1 MRTTLLLF
9 TFCFLSFQP
18 INAQHAPPL
27 SEEGW
32 FEWRGEYHRGAVP
45 TGNPPLNWSESEN
58 VKWKSAI
65 PGTGHSTPIIRGDQ
79 IILLAAVP
87 TDQKAEQSSVSGDAG
102 NQGMSS
108 GDTETIHRFTV
119 YSVDRRNGDIQWAT
133 TVREQQPYSGNHQ
146 FGSWASNSPVT
157 DGEKIW
163 ANFGS
168 YGLYCLDYAGNILWE
183 KELGRMEKRNSF
195 GEGSSPVISG
205 EKLIV
210 LRDHEGPSH
219 MLVMNKQTGETLW
232 ETDRDEPSSWSTP
245 LVVGYKG
252 RNQLITSASNKVRSY
267 DLETGEIIW
276 ECAGLT
282 SNVIPSPMYKDG
294 RIYVMSG
301 HRGNALMAID
311 LSKAAGDIT
320 GTDAI
325 LFTFNQNTP
334 YTPAPVLMNDRL
346 YFLRSNNGYLTCLN
360 AIDGTPFY
368 VNEKLEGISEIFTSP
383 LGVADR
389 LYVLGSNGTCVVV
402 RSGDTF
408 GVMARNQLDDGFIAS
423 PVVVGDELFLR
434 GNQYLYCIAD
444 Q

>member
-1 MRTTLLLF
+1 
-9 TFCFLSFQP
+9 
-18 INAQHAPPL
+18 
-27 SEEGW
+27 
-32 FEWRGEYHRGAVP
+32 
-45 TGNPPLNWSESEN
+45 
-58 VKWKSAI
+58 
-65 PGTGHSTPIIRGDQ
+65 
-79 IILLAAVP
+79 
-87 TDQKAEQSSVSGDAG
+87 
-102 NQGMSS
+102 
-108 GDTETIHRFTV
+108 
-119 YSVDRRNGDIQWAT
+119 
-133 TVREQQPYSGNHQ
+133 
-146 FGSWASNSPVT
+146 VT